1 MLQKLYLIGSEIF
14 CVGST
19 HDLAQCGLLPST
31 DQFLMWAMG
40 GAVGMSWIDPGFRV
54 MVVVGKATC
63 RRETF

>member
-1 MLQKLYLIGSEIF
+1 M
-14 CVGST
+14 
-19 HDLAQCGLLPST
+19 LAQCGLLPST

-40 GAVGMSWIDPGFRV
+40 GAVGMSWVDPGFRV